1 MLQEIKFNKREY
13 NAIEVREGLDHEF
26 VEFKHQAS
34 RKRVDKDSQY
44 KDNSKRRLLNILK
57 KKFDTTIIGSL
68 AAFEERFGEL
78 WGHGLSMNDLDED
91 QRYWRDLWMET
102 RSKVLDNGNS
112 NLRAAQ
118 NEISQYTLSWNRY
131 VTNFYRNNEES

>member
-1 MLQEIKFNKREY
+1 MAYDDDYL
-13 NAIEVREGLDHEF
+13 
-26 VEFKHQAS
+26 EFKHE
-34 RKRVDKDSQY
+34 VDRRSEDKEHQY

-68 AAFEERFGEL
+68 AAFEERFGDL
-78 WGHGLSMNDLDED
+78 WGHGLPMQELDED
-91 QRYWRDLWMET
+91 QQYWREIWTET

-118 NEISQYTLSWNRY
+118 NEIAQYTLSWNRY
-131 VTNFYRNNEES
+131 VNNYNRNEEA

>member
-1 MLQEIKFNKREY
+1 MDKDDEY
-13 NAIEVREGLDHEF
+13 L
-26 VEFKHQAS
+26 EFKHQQNIKNS
-34 RKRVDKDSQY
+34 NRNHRY
-44 KDNSKRRLLNILK
+44 KESSKRRLSNILK

-78 WGHGLSMNDLDED
+78 WGHGLSLSDLDED
-91 QRYWRDLWMET
+91 QQYWRDLWMET
-102 RSKVLDNGNS
+102 RSKVLDNGNA

-131 VTNFYRNNEES
+131 VTYNKQQD

>member
-1 MLQEIKFNKREY
+1 MEHEHEHEEEYVHFRHNAHKKR
-13 NAIEVREGLDHEF
+13 A
-26 VEFKHQAS
+26 
-34 RKRVDKDSQY
+34 DKESQY

-78 WGHGLSMNDLDED
+78 WGHGLPLGELDED
-91 QRYWRDLWMET
+91 QRYWRDMWMET
-102 RSKVLDNGNS
+102 RAKVLDNGNS

-118 NEISQYTLSWNRY
+118 NEIAQYTLSWNRY
-131 VTNFYRNNEES
+131 VTNFYNRNEEES

>member
-1 MLQEIKFNKREY
+1 MAYDDEY
-13 NAIEVREGLDHEF
+13 L
-26 VEFKHQAS
+26 EFKHE
-34 RKRVDKDSQY
+34 VDRRREDKEHQY

-68 AAFEERFGEL
+68 AAFEERFGDL
-78 WGHGLSMNDLDED
+78 WGQRLPMQELDED
-91 QRYWRDLWMET
+91 QQYWREIWTET

-118 NEISQYTLSWNRY
+118 NEIAQYTLSWNRY
-131 VTNFYRNNEES
+131 VNNYNRNEEA

>member
-1 MLQEIKFNKREY
+1 MAYDDEY
-13 NAIEVREGLDHEF
+13 L
-26 VEFKHQAS
+26 EFKHE
-34 RKRVDKDSQY
+34 VDRRREDKEHQN

-68 AAFEERFGEL
+68 AAFEERFGDL
-78 WGHGLSMNDLDED
+78 WGHGLPMQELDED
-91 QRYWRDLWMET
+91 QQYWREIWTET

-118 NEISQYTLSWNRY
+118 NEIAQYTLSWNTY
-131 VTNFYRNNEES
+131 VNNYNRNEEA

>member
-1 MLQEIKFNKREY
+1 MDYDDDFT
-13 NAIEVREGLDHEF
+13 
-26 VEFKHQAS
+26 EFKHQAN
-34 RKRVDKDSQY
+34 KRRTDRETHS

-68 AAFEERFGEL
+68 AAFEEKFGDL
-78 WGHGLSMNDLDED
+78 WGHGLAMNDLDED
-91 QRYWRDLWMET
+91 QRYWRDVWMET

-118 NEISQYTLSWNRY
+118 NEIAQYTLSWNRY